1 MKSRLI
7 CVILPPVIDMNKE
20 QLKGII
26 QILLATLI
34 WGCAFVAQSVGMDH
48 LGPMSFQAIRSLLA
62 VLALLPVIFLMDR
75 APGQYIP
82 RWKDSELWKTGILC
96 GLALFVA
103 QGLQQVGLQYT
114 EPGKAGFITA
124 MYIVLVPVLGL
135 FLGRKCGLRVWVSVA
150 LAVAGLYMLSC
161 AGVAKVNLG
170 DILIL
175 GAAAAFA
182 VQIVLIDNLAQRLD
196 GIRLNCIQF
205 LVVAV
210 LSAIAAAFTETPSWQ
225 GVSDCALPLLYTGV
239 LSSGAAFTL
248 QILGQQHLPPEPA
261 SLLMS
266 LESVFAVLAGWVLL
280 NQTLS
285 PTETLGCVLVFA
297 GVILSQTK
305 QK

>member
-1 MKSRLI
+1 MKKQQI
-7 CVILPPVIDMNKE
+7 IGIV
-20 QLKGII
+20 QL
-26 QILLATLI
+26 LLATVI

-75 APGQYIP
+75 DPGAYLP
-82 RWKDSELWKTGILC
+82 RWKDHSLWKTGTLC
-96 GLALFVA
+96 GLALFAA
-103 QGLQQVGLQYT
+103 QSLQQVGLLYT

-135 FLGRKCGLRVWVSVA
+135 FLGRRCGLNVWISVA
-150 LAVAGLYMLSC
+150 LAVAGLYLLSC
-161 AGVAKVNLG
+161 VGVTRINLG

-175 GAAAAFA
+175 ISAGAFA
-182 VQIVLIDNLAQRLD
+182 VQIVLIDNLAQTMD

-205 LVVAV
+205 IVVTV
-210 LSAIAAAFTETPSWQ
+210 LSALAAAFTEAPTWQ
-225 GVSDCALPLLYTGV
+225 GVLDCALPLLYTGV
-239 LSSGAAFTL
+239 LSSGVAFTL

-261 SLLMS
+261 SLIMS

-280 NQTLS
+280 HQTLS
-285 PTETLGCVLVFA
+285 SLELLGCALVFV

-305 QK
+305 AK

>member
-1 MKSRLI
+1 MK
-7 CVILPPVIDMNKE
+7 KE
-20 QLKGII
+20 QIKGII
-26 QILLATLI
+26 QLLLATLI

-48 LGPMSFQAIRSLLA
+48 LGPMSFQAIRSALA

-75 APGQYIP
+75 DPGAYIP
-82 RWKDSELWKTGILC
+82 RWQTKGLWKTGILC

-135 FLGRKCGLRVWVSVA
+135 FLRRKCGIRVWISVA
-150 LAVAGLYMLSC
+150 LAVAGLYLLSC
-161 AGVAKVNLG
+161 VGVTKINIG

-175 GAAAAFA
+175 ISAGAFA
-182 VQIVLIDNLAQRLD
+182 VQIVLIDVLAQTLD
-196 GIRLNCIQF
+196 GLRLNCVQF
-205 LVVAV
+205 VVVTV
-210 LSAIAAAFTETPSWQ
+210 LSALVASFTETLTWQ
-225 GVSDCALPLLYTGV
+225 DVLDCALPLLYTGV

-261 SLLMS
+261 SLIMS

-280 NQTLS
+280 NQTLR
-285 PTETLGCVLVFA
+285 PVELLGCGLVFI

-305 QK
+305 QN

>member
-1 MKSRLI
+1 MK
-7 CVILPPVIDMNKE
+7 KE
-20 QLKGII
+20 QIKGII
-26 QILLATLI
+26 QLLLATLI

-48 LGPMSFQAIRSLLA
+48 LGPMSFQTIRSALA

-75 APGQYIP
+75 DPGAYIP
-82 RWKDSELWKTGILC
+82 RWQTKGLWKTGILC

-135 FLGRKCGLRVWVSVA
+135 FLRRKCGIRVWISVA
-150 LAVAGLYMLSC
+150 LAVAGLYLLSC
-161 AGVAKVNLG
+161 VGVTKINIG

-175 GAAAAFA
+175 ISAGAFA
-182 VQIVLIDNLAQRLD
+182 VQIVLIDVLAQTLD
-196 GIRLNCIQF
+196 GLRLNCVQF
-205 LVVAV
+205 VVVTV
-210 LSAIAAAFTETPSWQ
+210 LSALVASFTETLTWQ
-225 GVSDCALPLLYTGV
+225 DVLDCALPLLYTGV

-261 SLLMS
+261 SLIMS

-280 NQTLS
+280 NQTLR
-285 PTETLGCVLVFA
+285 PVELLGCGLVFI

-305 QK
+305 QN